1 MTEMKKVKLRNGIE
15 NKRYIIVTALTGFKI
30 TDIFMG
36 HVSLL
41 TKAMKQYI
49 YGMKGKVIKKFVYT
63 DTLFKFLK
71 SKEEKI
77 MQNAFEFG
85 KHLK

>member
-1 MTEMKKVKLRNGIE
+1 
-15 NKRYIIVTALTGFKI
+15 
-30 TDIFMG
+30 MG

-49 YGMKGKVIKKFVYT
+49 YGMKGKIIKKFVYT

-71 SKEEKI
+71 NKEKKI
-77 MQNAFEFG
+77 MQNAFDFG